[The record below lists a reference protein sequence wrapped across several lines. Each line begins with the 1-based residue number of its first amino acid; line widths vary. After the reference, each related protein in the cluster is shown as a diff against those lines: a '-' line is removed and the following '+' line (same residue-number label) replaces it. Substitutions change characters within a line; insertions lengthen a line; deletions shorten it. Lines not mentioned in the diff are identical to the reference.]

1 MVPTDVTAAFD
12 RALSSRR
19 LLSHPYY
26 RAWEA
31 GTLTAADLA
40 AYAGQYRHIERC
52 LPDVLVAARDH
63 IDDARPRQLVE
74 ANLADEVSRPKSHV
88 ELFEAFAA
96 AVGVT
101 AEAAPSEATARLVG
115 LYRAAATDSAVAALA
130 VVGAYEAQAAEIAA
144 VKAESLRA
152 LYGLDRAGTEF
163 WDVHADLDDLHA
175 GWTGDALTG
184 LGADPEAVREWAG
197 RSADAWWA
205 FLDERESAR
214 IA

>member
-74 ANLADEVSRPKSHV
+74 ANLADEVSRPKPHV
-88 ELFEAFAA
+88 ELFDAFAA
-96 AVGVT
+96 AVGTPV
-101 AEAAPSEATARLVG
+101 EVAPSAATERLVG
-115 LYRAAATDSAVAALA
+115 LYRTAAASSPVAALA
-130 VVGAYEAQAAEIAA
+130 VIGAYEAQAAEIAG

-163 WDVHADLDDLHA
+163 WDVHAGLEDVHA
-175 GWTGDALTG
+175 GWTGEALTG
-184 LGADPEAVREWAG
+184 LGADAEAVREWAG

-205 FLDERESAR
+205 FLDERDTAR
-214 IA
+214 LA